1 MNAYQAIKLTVRA
14 LCISLTLLS
23 SSVANAETI
32 RWVTESW
39 QNYTNKDGSGLYNDI
54 VKAVF
59 AEHKLEIINMP
70 WKRSLLEVKNGTADM
85 TGATSFVDGYIIP
98 RHAILATP
106 ISILFDKKKMS
117 YTDLHSLKNHVAVWA
132 SPYEDELLLKSHL
145 AFIKGFSVLDR
156 KTAYKLLVSG
166 RADYF
171 VDAKALHQAWLQ
183 SLEQDAKAL
192 HQAWLQSLEQ
202 DAKATIK
209 AVEYQLADIHHLNL
223 FMIFSDNARGQRLKD
238 IFDKGMASLI
248 EKDQLRPIYEKY
260 HFLEQMPAPPPQ

>member
-1 MNAYQAIKLTVRA
+1 MNAYQAMKLTVRA

-23 SSVANAETI
+23 CSVANAETI

-59 AEHKLEIINMP
+59 AEHELEIINMP

-85 TGATSFVDGYIIP
+85 TGATSFVDGYVIP

-106 ISILFDKKKMS
+106 ISILFDKMKMS
-117 YTDLHSLKNHVAVWA
+117 YTDLHSLKNYVAVWA
-132 SPYEDELLLKSHL
+132 SPYEDELLLKSKN
-145 AFIKGFSVLDR
+145 AFIEGFSVLDR

-183 SLEQDAKAL
+183 SLEQN
-192 HQAWLQSLEQ
+192 S
-202 DAKATIK
+202 KATLK
-209 AVEYQLADIHHLNL
+209 AADYQLADIHHLNL
-223 FMIFSDNARGQRLKD
+223 FMIFSDNARGQRLKN
-238 IFDKGMASLI
+238 IFHKGMASLI

-260 HFLEQMPAPPPQ
+260 HFLEQMPTAPQ